1 MRKVLIEL
9 NDISDVETLG
19 LDLGIRMS
27 ALEKIMTEHPQQLEK
42 QKTRVIYHW
51 LKGREIV
58 REKQGEPPTWT
69 GLADAVSRLDP
80 TLSERI
86 RRQYC

>member
-1 MRKVLIEL
+1 MQEILTEFS
-9 NDISDVETLG
+9 DICDVETLG

-27 ALEKIMTEHPQQLEK
+27 SLEKIMTEHPQLER

-51 LKGREIV
+51 LKRRDIV
-58 REKQGEPPTWT
+58 QEKQDKHPTWT
-69 GLADAVSRLDP
+69 ELADAVTKLDP

-86 RRQYC
+86 RRHYC